1 MNASPYIPLKITSI
15 HKETDDF
22 RTFVFDENPLT
33 YEAGQYLTL
42 VHQGEHGE
50 IRRSYSITSSPELGE
65 PLSIGVKRI
74 SNGVYSRLLV
84 DQAKV
89 GDVLTAAG
97 TGGFFK
103 LPEAGAQPQCLYF
116 FAAGAGITPIFAMIK
131 SALLRNKSWK
141 IVLVY
146 SSSSARKAVYLD
158 ALNALLQ
165 ANKERLKIHFLFS
178 DSKQLAFARLDRDQI
193 LSVLPEQ
200 AFRQHSI
207 YYTCGPAAYMRMVIF
222 VLMEAGI
229 SRSNIKKEDFIP
241 LRTHA
246 GILTPPDQSAHMV
259 TLEFN
264 GISYRFQV
272 QYPETI
278 LSAARKHNPALPFS
292 CEVGKCG
299 NCVARVRKGNIWM
312 SNNEVLLDEELEKG
326 LVLTCVGYPVHGDAE
341 LSMGIK

>member
-1 MNASPYIPLKITSI
+1 MNASPYIPLKITGI
-15 HKETDDF
+15 HKETYDF
-22 RTFVFDENPLT
+22 RTFVFDDNPLT

-50 IRRSYSITSSPELGE
+50 IRRSYSITSSPELNE

-103 LPEAGAQPQCLYF
+103 LPEAGAHPEYLYF
-116 FAAGAGITPIFAMIK
+116 FAAGTGITPIFAMIK
-131 SALLRNKSWK
+131 SALQRNSTWK

-146 SSSSARKAVYLD
+146 SSSSAKNAIYVDKLK
-158 ALNALLQ
+158 ALLQ
-165 ANKERLKIHFLFS
+165 AYGERLKIHFLFS

-193 LSVLPEQ
+193 LSVLPEPALRQQ
-200 AFRQHSI
+200 AV

-229 SRSNIKKEDFIP
+229 NRSNIKKEDFIP

-246 GILTPPDQSAHMV
+246 GILTPPDQSAHTV
-259 TLEFN
+259 SLDFN
-264 GISYRFQV
+264 GSTYRFQV

-278 LSAARKHNPALPFS
+278 LSVARKHNPALPFS

-299 NCVARVRKGNIWM
+299 NCVARVLKGNVWM

-326 LVLTCVGYPVHGDAE
+326 LVLTCVGYPVNCDAE
-341 LSMGIK
+341 LTMGIK